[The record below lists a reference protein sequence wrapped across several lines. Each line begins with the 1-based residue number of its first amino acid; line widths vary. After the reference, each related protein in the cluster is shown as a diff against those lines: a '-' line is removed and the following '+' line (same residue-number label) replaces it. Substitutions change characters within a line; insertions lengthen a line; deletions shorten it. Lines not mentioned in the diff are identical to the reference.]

1 MCFSLESIT
10 RFELTRIVSA
20 RALQLSYGA
29 PALVK
34 ATKDK
39 THFDIAKKEIED
51 GAIPFVVLRKLP
63 NGETLRVNL

>member
-1 MCFSLESIT
+1 MDSLT

-39 THFDIAKKEIED
+39 THFEIAKKEIAEEV
-51 GAIPFVVLRKLP
+51 IPFVVLRKFP
-63 NGETLRVNL
+63 NGETLRVAL

>member
-1 MCFSLESIT
+1 MDSLT

-39 THFDIAKKEIED
+39 SNFDIAKKEIED
-51 GAIPFVVLRKLP
+51 QVIPFVVLRKLP
-63 NGETLRVNL
+63 NGETIRVSL